1 VKADTNVKDRRKE
14 HNLIREGFMIV
25 IASEVVT
32 SRKMLQVLD
41 VSNARYCSRTFNIQ
55 VRSSYLVSLA
65 GHVEARTS
73 GSFHDQIVS

>member
-32 SRKMLQVLD
+32 SRKMLQVLGVS
-41 VSNARYCSRTFNIQ
+41 VSNARYCSRFSLFQ
-55 VRSSYLVSLA
+55 VRFYLVSPA
-65 GHVEARTS
+65 GHVEARTP
-73 GSFHDQIVS
+73 GLFMIK